1 MGYRSEV
8 ILAVGPE
15 VMPQFMV
22 TMAKSPEARE
32 LCWADHDEMVKDY
45 CDIKGAFL
53 FRWGGIKWYDS
64 YEVQAIVDFIDWC
77 ENETIEVEGKE
88 VSADNFYRFVRIG
101 EDTDDNEV
109 QGWGL
114 TSTSSAP
121 QHISTSPIARFF
133 FAKIFL

>member
-8 ILAVGPE
+8 ILAVSPE

-22 TMAKSPEARE
+22 TMAKSPQARE

-64 YEVQAIVDFIDWC
+64 YECVQALVDFMDWC
-77 ENETIEVEGKE
+77 EGERIEVDASEY
-88 VSADNFYRFVRIG
+88 YRFVRIG
-101 EDTDDNEV
+101 EETDDNEV
-109 QGWGL
+109 QGWGFDI
-114 TSTSSAP
+114 
-121 QHISTSPIARFF
+121 HIERTATY
-133 FAKIFL
+133 

>member
-22 TMAKSPEARE
+22 TMAKSPQARE
-32 LCWADHDEMVKDY
+32 LCWADHDDMVKDY

-64 YEVQAIVDFIDWC
+64 YEGIQAIIDFIDWC
-77 ENETIEVEGKE
+77 ESEEVPTGEKDAEGNDVQAGASE
-88 VSADNFYRFVRIG
+88 FYRFVRIG
-101 EDTDDNEV
+101 EEMDDNEV
-109 QGWGL
+109 QGWGFDI
-114 TSTSSAP
+114 
-121 QHISTSPIARFF
+121 HIERTATY
-133 FAKIFL
+133 